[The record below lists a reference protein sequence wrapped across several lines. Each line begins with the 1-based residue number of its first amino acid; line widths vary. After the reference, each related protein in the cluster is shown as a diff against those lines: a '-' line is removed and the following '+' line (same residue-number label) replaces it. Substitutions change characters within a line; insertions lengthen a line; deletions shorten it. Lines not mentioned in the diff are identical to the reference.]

1 MSKNMLCLSEHKTWW
16 PSSILLPIR
25 WPTSTED
32 IMKMTFSQSLNP
44 TIIIIIVCMYNENI
58 QSLQCAKKCKPFMW
72 ESVCIKK
79 HNSYMLFGLYY
90 ERILLFTMIIYDIRD
105 PWTWVGGRNQI
116 FFNLPVI
123 SAHTVTFNALY
134 TRSWY
139 SCNTPLPLFIKTLG
153 IRDGLVSSG
162 FSGIPVM
169 NLYK

>member
-1 MSKNMLCLSEHKTWW
+1 MGH
-16 PSSILLPIR
+16 I
-25 WPTSTED
+25 
-32 IMKMTFSQSLNP
+32 Q
-44 TIIIIIVCMYNENI
+44 TIIVILE
-58 QSLQCAKKCKPFMW
+58 LELEEK
-72 ESVCIKK
+72 IK
-79 HNSYMLFGLYY
+79 
-90 ERILLFTMIIYDIRD
+90 
-105 PWTWVGGRNQI
+105 
-116 FFNLPVI
+116 FFINLPFI